1 MYTKPSKLLEIY
13 SLVMSLSL
21 RSQRLKCLVF
31 YSCFFFLS
39 FFFSRF
45 IFGHLPA
52 NHLSQRLE
60 MSVDI
65 QEVRRGLFRM
75 RWEIDDV
82 TSGAYKETITLCG
95 TQSNRSYVI
104 SCYPR
109 QLRSARNTTK
119 IPPFYIRLSVK
130 ETTLDDLSS
139 NASETEPKE
148 EPVCEPSGN
157 SKLLAVASSKCPA
170 EPDDP
175 QPLRPEYMWVSRDI
189 GDEIALSE
197 AEAGTWRLSTFS
209 VWKQPLTI
217 TFWMDFGTKT
227 QGEKTIM
234 HGLADLFAKQIHC
247 DVQFQLKDHGPRN
260 TVGAHVAVLSAGSPV
275 FAAMFQP
282 GFLESQ
288 TRKVVIEDIRMKV
301 FLQLLTYLYTGKA
314 PELEVEEVTQR
325 LFEAADKYGV
335 ATLKRECVDV
345 MLTRLTVDNVVSLLV
360 WSHLHS
366 IPQLYEAA
374 MKFIAV
380 NGRHLCFRPDWA
392 QLMTD
397 YPQLCLLATQRIV
410 NRLPT
415 TDSEDSDDMYFE

>member
-1 MYTKPSKLLEIY
+1 
-13 SLVMSLSL
+13 
-21 RSQRLKCLVF
+21 
-31 YSCFFFLS
+31 
-39 FFFSRF
+39 
-45 IFGHLPA
+45 
-52 NHLSQRLE
+52 

-65 QEVRRGLFRM
+65 QEVRHGLFRM
-75 RWEIDDV
+75 RWEIDDDV
-82 TSGAYKETITLCG
+82 MSRAFEETITLCV

-109 QLRSARNTTK
+109 KFRSRNTTK
-119 IPPFYIRLSVK
+119 TPPFYICLSVK

-139 NASETEPKE
+139 NASETEPSAISEPKE
-148 EPVCEPSGN
+148 EPVCQPSGN
-157 SKLLAVASSKCPA
+157 SKLLAVASSKCPT

-175 QPLRPEYMWVSRDI
+175 QPMRPEYMWVGFGI
-189 GDEIALSE
+189 GDEIALRKT
-197 AEAGTWRLSTFS
+197 EAGTWNLK
-209 VWKQPLTI
+209 VLKLPLTI

-247 DVQFQLKDHGPRN
+247 DVEFQLKDHEPRN
-260 TVGAHVAVLSAGSPV
+260 TVSAHVAVLSAGSPV

-288 TRKVVIEDIRMKV
+288 TRKVVIEDIKMNV
-301 FLQLLTYLYTGKA
+301 VLQLLTYLYTGKA
-314 PELEVEEVTQR
+314 PESEVEEVTQ
-325 LFEAADKYGV
+325 LLYEAADKYGV

-345 MLTRLTVDNVVSLLV
+345 MVTRLTVDNVVSLLV
-360 WSHLHS
+360 WSHLYW

-380 NGRHLCFRPDWA
+380 NGRHLCFRPDYA

-397 YPQLCLLATQRIV
+397 YPQLGLLATQRIV
-410 NRLPT
+410 NRLLT
-415 TDSEDSDDMYFE
+415 TDSEDSDDM

>member
-1 MYTKPSKLLEIY
+1 
-13 SLVMSLSL
+13 
-21 RSQRLKCLVF
+21 
-31 YSCFFFLS
+31 
-39 FFFSRF
+39 
-45 IFGHLPA
+45 
-52 NHLSQRLE
+52 

-75 RWEIDDV
+75 RWEMEDV
-82 TSGAYKETITLCG
+82 MSRAFEETITLCG

-104 SCYPR
+104 SCCPR
-109 QLRSARNTTK
+109 KLRSTRNTTK
-119 IPPFYIRLSVK
+119 TPPFNLRLSVK

-139 NASETEPKE
+139 NASETEPSAISEPKE
-148 EPVCEPSGN
+148 EPVCQPSGN
-157 SKLLAVASSKCPA
+157 SKLLAVASSKCPT

-175 QPLRPEYMWVSRDI
+175 QPLRPEYMWVGFG
-189 GDEIALSE
+189 GDEMGLRKME
-197 AEAGTWRLSTFS
+197 PEKRNGTWNIK
-209 VWKQPLTI
+209 VWNMPLTI

-247 DVQFQLKDHGPRN
+247 DVEFQLKDHGPSN

-275 FAAMFQP
+275 FAAMFQS

-288 TRKVVIEDIRMKV
+288 TRKVVIEDIKMKV
-301 FLQLLTYLYTGKA
+301 FLRLLTYLYTGKA
-314 PELEVEEVTQR
+314 PESEVEDVTQ
-325 LFEAADKYGV
+325 LLYLAADKYGV

-345 MLTRLTVDNVVSLLV
+345 MVTRLNVDNVISLLV
-360 WSHLHS
+360 WSHLYC

-380 NGRHLCFRPDWA
+380 NGRRLCLRPDWA
-392 QLMTD
+392 QLTTD

-415 TDSEDSDDMYFE
+415 TDSEDSD